1 MNEFWQGLTF
11 GSATLPQPSSELTY
25 LPLPLAQFG
34 IPGAGQLFA
43 GLEALFIWNIIFA
56 IAILVIGYIVAKVIS
71 AIVERLLKKTDID
84 NRLAAWITGTSDPAQ
99 APPVERWIGGAVFWL
114 IMIFVVV
121 AFLERLQLTVVSQP
135 LNRFLDQVLGFLP
148 RLGAAAI
155 LLAIAWFL
163 ATIVKLVVTRGLR
176 ALNLDRRLGQQMG
189 DESVANQNILSDTLA
204 SALYWFIFLL
214 FLPSILSTLGLEG
227 TLLPVQALLNDI
239 LLILPRLLA
248 AAVIIGAGWLVA
260 TVVRRIVTNLL
271 LASGVDRIGSRF
283 GISQA
288 SGGQSL
294 SWLAGTIVFV
304 LILIPFGIAAL
315 NALQIAAITVPAVA
329 MLTQVLN
336 AVPLI
341 FTAAVVLLIA
351 YVIGRFVAELVT
363 SILAGIG
370 FNNLYYWLGLQSQ
383 PYVEPTPP
391 PPPAAVDAPIYPDE
405 TFSSPP
411 PSPTPRTQSPSEI
424 VGIIVLIAIMLFA
437 TITAT
442 EILGL
447 AALTLIITG
456 ILQIAGQVLVGLVI
470 FAIGL
475 YLANVTFRIITSS
488 GNYQAR
494 VLGQTARIA
503 ILTLVGAMALQ
514 QMGIASSIVNLAF
527 GLLLGAIAVAIAL
540 AFGLGGREVA
550 ADQIREWLSAFK
562 QNRPPR

>member
-1 MNEFWQGLTF
+1 M
-11 GSATLPQPSSELTY
+11 
-25 LPLPLAQFG
+25 
-34 IPGAGQLFA
+34 
-43 GLEALFIWNIIFA
+43 
-56 IAILVIGYIVAKVIS
+56 
-71 AIVERLLKKTDID
+71 
-84 NRLAAWITGTSDPAQ
+84 
-99 APPVERWIGGAVFWL
+99 ERWIGGAVFWL

-148 RLGAAAI
+148 RLGVAAI

-391 PPPAAVDAPIYPDE
+391 PL
-405 TFSSPP
+405 
-411 PSPTPRTQSPSEI
+411 R
-424 VGIIVLIAIMLFA
+424 
-437 TITAT
+437 
-442 EILGL
+442 
-447 AALTLIITG
+447 
-456 ILQIAGQVLVGLVI
+456 
-470 FAIGL
+470 
-475 YLANVTFRIITSS
+475 
-488 GNYQAR
+488 
-494 VLGQTARIA
+494 
-503 ILTLVGAMALQ
+503 
-514 QMGIASSIVNLAF
+514 
-527 GLLLGAIAVAIAL
+527 LLLMHRFIQTKPSL
-540 AFGLGGREVA
+540 LP
-550 ADQIREWLSAFK
+550 S
-562 QNRPPR
+562 